1 MVYIIVFDVLDR
13 IHLIPVFYGSPAPLG
28 LALRGAF
35 CYTPLMA
42 AGQPTNLPQIRP
54 NDRIF
59 VTGMTGSGKSILA
72 HLLYRQVPIHLPV
85 DEDDPQP
92 RFTRIIIDVTDSIV
106 DDSLTF
112 YDPEAIPWEESDSL
126 RFVPDIDQ
134 MEYQLDLLY
143 QNVMLAGSCWVW
155 NDEVNEVS
163 SAHKTI
169 PGLRKALLQGR
180 KFLVGQCLV
189 TPRPVDIS
197 KSILTQSEHQFLFRL
212 IDEGDRRRMAA
223 NIGLVLDEFDQL
235 MNSLDDHGYL
245 WYSVRD
251 RTVYSMPPIPQDW
264 VEALEGGID
273 TQTYSNRTRE
283 ERVS

>member
-1 MVYIIVFDVLDR
+1 
-13 IHLIPVFYGSPAPLG
+13 
-28 LALRGAF
+28 
-35 CYTPLMA
+35 MA
-42 AGQPTNLPQIRP
+42 SLPQIRP

-72 HLLYRQVPIHLPV
+72 HMLYRQVPVYLPQG
-85 DEDDPQP
+85 DDDPNP
-92 RFTRIIIDVTDSIV
+92 RFTRICIDVTDSII

-112 YDPEAIPWEESDSL
+112 YDPMVIPWQESDSL
-126 RFVPDIDQ
+126 RFVPDIDT
-134 MEYQLDLLY
+134 MESDLDLLY
-143 QNVMLAGSCWVW
+143 QQIMIMGSCWVW

-197 KSILTQSEHQFLFRL
+197 KSILTQSEHHFIFNL
-212 IDEGDRRRMAA
+212 IDEGDRRRIAS
-223 NIGLVLDEFDQL
+223 NVGLILDEFDQL
-235 MNSLDDHGYL
+235 MSGLGDHGYL

-251 RTVYSMPPIPQDW
+251 RAIFPMPAIP
-264 VEALEGGID
+264 EAVVQELEGGMM
-273 TQTYSNRTRE
+273 TSYPSNQTTIE
-283 ERVS
+283 EVA